1 MGMPNAVVV
10 TTFRFPVRHMPGSLC
25 ARIGAQATVT
35 VPDST
40 DCAEAVKRYCPTV
53 WPVFETANPPKN
65 VLPATFLE

>member
-10 TTFRFPVRHMPGSLC
+10 TTFRFLPVRQDPCAPGS
-25 ARIGAQATVT
+25 GAQATVT